1 MGVSIWSIPRTIRH
15 RTFLQCRLKEDRKQA
30 LNVVIA
36 FPQCRLKG
44 PHGTNFITVNA
55 SRIFTKSE
63 AAFIA
68 HTIFCLSAHINT
80 GSYVISQKQRSLPSR
95 ELLYKPQVL
104 PMASKL
110 ATAAASILILALLLV
125 SSGKPFSNYIVVF
138 GLSYVKVK

>member
-1 MGVSIWSIPRTIRH
+1 MSIKRRSQTGIKRRYCFPSMSIKRATRH
-15 RTFLQCRLKEDRKQA
+15 QFHYGQCFSYLYQ
-30 LNVVIA
+30 I
-36 FPQCRLKG
+36 G
-44 PHGTNFITVNA
+44 
-55 SRIFTKSE
+55 SRFHCTYHLL
-63 AAFIA
+63 FQP
-68 HTIFCLSAHINT
+68 HINT